1 MIRRNALTI
10 FGMILIALQLTTCGG
25 PKVSQENT
33 VLLPVENDPTISFRL
48 WFKVG
53 SQNDPSGKAGLA
65 DITASMIT
73 DAATTNHS
81 YEQILEELYPL
92 AASINSQA
100 FIEQTVIAGRV
111 HKDKLEKY
119 YDLLTDVVLHPA
131 FKEEDLQRIKSQ
143 VLNYLENS
151 LRYSSDEELG
161 KATLYNFVYQG
172 TPYGHIPEGTVESV
186 KSITVDDVRNFYEK
200 YFTRDNVVIGLGGG
214 YNQSLVS
221 RLQKDLGKLPAATTD
236 YTAPSINYKPIRGKQ
251 VKIVEK
257 DANATAISI
266 GFPIDLTRGNREW
279 YALAL
284 ANSWFGEHRN
294 SSSHLYDVIREKR
307 GLNYGDYSYI
317 ERFPNGGHRSMP
329 PQNVALRQ
337 QMFEIWIRP
346 VPNETRLFAL
356 RAALRELDKLVK
368 NGLSKEEFQL
378 TRDFYSKYV
387 LHYAPTTMARLGY
400 ALDDKFYGIDG
411 SHLDNLR
418 TIIPELT
425 REEVNAAIKKYLQ
438 TDNLKIAIVTED
450 AAGMKAAMIND
461 TPSPIS
467 YATPKSDAVYA
478 EDKLIEKYPLNIDAE
493 DVTIVPVDSVFQR

>member
-1 MIRRNALTI
+1 MKKWNALTI
-10 FGMILIALQLTTCGG
+10 FGIILIGLQLISCGG
-25 PKVSQENT
+25 PKVSDDNT

-53 SQNDPSGKAGLA
+53 SQNDPSGKEGLA
-65 DITASMIT
+65 YITANMIT
-73 DAATTNHS
+73 EASTTNRS

-92 AASINSQA
+92 AAHINSQA
-100 FIEQTVIAGRV
+100 YIEQTIIAGRV
-111 HKDKLEKY
+111 HKDKLDKY

-131 FKEEDLQRIKSQ
+131 FKQVDLERIKSQ

-161 KATLYNFVYQG
+161 KSALYNFVYQG
-172 TPYGHIPEGTVESV
+172 TPYGHIPEGTVGSV
-186 KSITVDDVRNFYEK
+186 KSITVDDVRDFYAQ
-200 YFTRDNVVIGLGGG
+200 YYTMDNVVIGLGGG
-214 YNQSLVS
+214 FDNSLIP
-221 RLQKDLGKLPAATTD
+221 RLQKDLGELSDAKVGDTHP
-236 YTAPSINYKPIRGKQ
+236 PIEYNPIHGKQ

-266 GFPIDLTRGNREW
+266 GFPIDLNRGSRDW

-294 SSSHLYDVIREKR
+294 SSSHLYEVIREKR

-346 VPNETRLFAL
+346 VPNETRMFAL
-356 RAALRELDKLVK
+356 RAALRELDKLVN
-368 NGLSKEEFQL
+368 NGLSKEDFEL
-378 TRDFYSKYV
+378 TQNFYSKYV
-387 LHYAPTTMARLGY
+387 LHYAPTSMARLGY

-411 SHLDNLR
+411 SHLEKLR
-418 TIIPELT
+418 TIIPQLT
-425 REEVNAAIKKYLQ
+425 REEVNAAIKEYLQ
-438 TDNLKIAIVTED
+438 TDNMKIAIVTND
-450 AAGMKAAMIND
+450 AGEMKKAMVND

-467 YATPKSDAVYA
+467 YATSKSEAVYA
-478 EDKLIEKYPLNIDAE
+478 EDKQIKKYPLNIDAE
-493 DVTIVPVDSVFQR
+493 NVTIVPVDSMFQR